1 MTKRRII
8 IISCRRPISFSLA
21 AYLLKYRY
29 ARQTKQQMHD
39 VFWLQHYTSLVTIK
53 VSFQVCSDY
62 IYCSTST
69 FSSSTYT
76 VSGGSVCEVPPP
88 CFLRIASVLSS
99 ISLAPLSMPST
110 SMMGGFGIGGG
121 GTGGTG
127 SLTGGVGS
135 SMGGPMYTST
145 S

>member
-39 VFWLQHYTSLVTIK
+39 MFWLQHYTSLVTIK
-53 VSFQVCSDY
+53 VSFSKSVVT
-62 IYCSTST
+62 TSIVPLAH
-69 FSSSTYT
+69 SPHRLIQYLE
-76 VSGGSVCEVPPP
+76 GQCEVPPP